1 MTDVLAPKRSGLVKR
16 PRSDAVERVREL
28 SAQGFRWVS
37 VAAKLGVDP
46 KTLRKW
52 REEYPELQDAYDEGK
67 ETERHTLH
75 SLLADQARKGNTT
88 AAIFLLKAAHGYR
101 EGDQSEQGGGVN
113 VTIALPGAMTLQQ
126 FTTMAAKPVAPAL
139 EAKEPTP

>member
-1 MTDVLAPKRSGLVKR
+1 MTNAVAPRRAGLAKR
-16 PRSDAVERVREL
+16 PRSDAAERIRAL
-28 SAQGFRWVS
+28 SAEGFRWVS
-37 VAAKLGVDP
+37 IAARLGVDP

-52 REEYPELQDAYDEGK
+52 REEFPALQDAYDEGR

-75 SLLADQARKGNTT
+75 SILAKQAAGGNTT

-101 EGDQSEQGGGVN
+101 EGEQSDTGNRVN

-126 FTTMAAKPVAPAL
+126 FTAIGKGATNVPGPA
-139 EAKEPTP
+139 